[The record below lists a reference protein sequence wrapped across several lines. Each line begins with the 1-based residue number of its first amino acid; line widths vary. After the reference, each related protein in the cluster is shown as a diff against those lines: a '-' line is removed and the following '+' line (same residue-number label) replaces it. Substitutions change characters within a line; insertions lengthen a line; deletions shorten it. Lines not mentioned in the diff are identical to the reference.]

1 LPPQSEITISNRG
14 LLMADA
20 QTGSTNVSGI
30 FSGGDAV
37 SGPRTVVEAI
47 AFGKEA
53 ARSIDNY
60 LRGEDVHAGHGQQWK
75 GIGYSPKVTERRERE
90 TMPRLSLSER
100 KRTFN
105 EVDLGFND
113 QQARC
118 EAERCFKICGIQRD
132 EMR

>member
-1 LPPQSEITISNRG
+1 LPPQEESTMSNRG
-14 LLMADA
+14 FLTADV
-20 QTGSTNVSGI
+20 QTGATQVSGI

-60 LRGEDVHAGHGQQWK
+60 LRGQDLHAGRGQHWK
-75 GIGYSPKVTERRERE
+75 GIGYSPKVTETRERE
-90 TMPRLSLSER
+90 TMPRLALSER
-100 KRTFN
+100 KRTFD

-118 EAERCFKICGIQRD
+118 EAERCFKICGIQK